1 MTSYQRWHSVQPA
14 AEHRDAPNGARI
26 DEIRER
32 LNKARPGLAEIDG
45 GEELQK
51 RRGNPKGSYTW
62 TLYGTYA
69 DVILLVNAPADLA
82 WLLGEV
88 ERLSAERM
96 QPEQPEPT
104 GAEVRAA
111 AEESTTD
118 LGSIRDWYAGA
129 VDEYRCDTGM
139 LRDEAE
145 AAFDRA
151 IAAHD
156 RALREQIAQK
166 IEVEM
171 RRHDNAQIGFS
182 AVGDAYAH
190 AARIARGEWWA

>member
-1 MTSYQRWHSVQPA
+1 MRS
-14 AEHRDAPNGARI
+14 
-26 DEIRER
+26 DE
-32 LNKARPGLAEIDG
+32 LAERACVYVEAG
-45 GEELQK
+45 ASGSVVTL
-51 RRGNPKGSYTW
+51 KG
-62 TLYGTYA
+62 
-69 DVILLVNAPADLA
+69 D
-82 WLLGEV
+82 
-88 ERLSAERM
+88 
-96 QPEQPEPT
+96 
-104 GAEVRAA
+104 VRA
-111 AEESTTD
+111 TD

-139 LRDEAE
+139 SLDEAE
-145 AAFDRA
+145 ADFDRA

-190 AARIARGEWWA
+190 AARIAREGAE